1 MTTSLSGGGQSG
13 TSITVPT
20 GTAVTDTATLNG
32 TNASSAT
39 GSVTYNVYTDSG
51 CTTLAPGGGGT
62 AETIT
67 TPGTLPASAP
77 VSLGT
82 VGHVLLAGRLLG

>member
-13 TSITVPT
+13 TSISVPT
-20 GTAVTDTATLNG
+20 GTAVTDTAALSG

-51 CTTLAPGGGGT
+51 CSDLASAGT
-62 AETIT
+62 PETIT
-67 TPGTLPASAP
+67 TAGQASCLR
-77 VSLGT
+77 SRDIEFR
-82 VGHVLLAGRLLG
+82 GHVLLAGRLLG